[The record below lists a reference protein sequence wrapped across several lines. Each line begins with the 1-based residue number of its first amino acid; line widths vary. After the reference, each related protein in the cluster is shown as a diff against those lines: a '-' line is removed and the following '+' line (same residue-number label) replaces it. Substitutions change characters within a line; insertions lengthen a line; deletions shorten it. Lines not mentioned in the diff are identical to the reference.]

1 MKKVKVTVNYCDIDF
16 EVKGFYIKG
25 SDEDYTGSCIEDA
38 EVLIQGVDVW
48 EILSTRQFDD
58 IIDLAIEEIEN

>member
-25 SDEDYTGSCIEDA
+25 DSYDYTGSCIEDD
-38 EVLIQGVDVW
+38 EITIQGIDVW
-48 EILSTRQFDD
+48 EILSQKQIND
-58 IIDLAIEEIEN
+58 IIDLAIEEIED